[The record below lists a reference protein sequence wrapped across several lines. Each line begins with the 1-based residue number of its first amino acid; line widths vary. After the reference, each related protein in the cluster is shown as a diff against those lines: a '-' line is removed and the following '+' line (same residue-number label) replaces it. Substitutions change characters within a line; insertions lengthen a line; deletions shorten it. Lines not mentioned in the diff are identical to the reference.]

1 MREPVIVINGFS
13 DKYTQKFSQI
23 LAVLPENLAIRKMI
37 FLCDEKYSEEA
48 LRRFPVELVQV
59 VSCPVYDPE
68 KILPALEE
76 LTKDEMWVLFD
87 SGYSAEELA
96 VRLYPKSSGQLLS
109 VWMEV
114 NDKWSY

>member
-48 LRRFPVELVQV
+48 LRR
-59 VSCPVYDPE
+59 
-68 KILPALEE
+68 
-76 LTKDEMWVLFD
+76 
-87 SGYSAEELA
+87 
-96 VRLYPKSSGQLLS
+96 VR
-109 VWMEV
+109 
-114 NDKWSY
+114 